1 MAKKLTP
8 PFRSQ
13 TMAHLQDARSEFST
27 RLALDQKKVEVALRR
42 TALME
47 RQMEQRA
54 ALAATRR
61 TERKAPSQNADFT
74 ARRAEIDAILTTA
87 RAEYAEQ
94 LLALVARWRE
104 TTTLNGLEQ
113 LARCCADVT
122 KLAES
127 LR

>member
-1 MAKKLTP
+1 
-8 PFRSQ
+8 
-13 TMAHLQDARSEFST
+13 MAHLSDARSEFST

-47 RQMEQRA
+47 RQIEQRA
-54 ALAATRR
+54 ALAETRR
-61 TERKAPSQNADFT
+61 SERKAPSQSADFS
-74 ARRAEIDAILTTA
+74 ARRAEIEAILTTA
-87 RAEYAEQ
+87 RAEHVEQ

-104 TTTLNGLEQ
+104 TPALNGPEQ

-127 LR
+127 WR